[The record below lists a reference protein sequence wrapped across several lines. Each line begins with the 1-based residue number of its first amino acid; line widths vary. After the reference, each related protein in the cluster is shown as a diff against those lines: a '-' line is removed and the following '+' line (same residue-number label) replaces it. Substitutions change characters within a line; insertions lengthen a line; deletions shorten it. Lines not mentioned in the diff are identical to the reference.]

1 MTGQQPPR
9 IHNEIYPFLHPLKF
23 RNSLKGQVV
32 LITGALGTIAGAVA
46 ESFATAGASL
56 FLSDIGSSLADPT
69 KQRLLQLGAD
79 AVHYWRCD
87 VGNPKDCEELVKQAT
102 STVGE
107 IDILINAAGVVGV
120 RVFHKQDS
128 ALFFRDMAINFNG
141 PLVLIRSVLPSFI
154 ERRRGCVINVASKA
168 AAMSFP
174 FNISYCTSK
183 AALIKL
189 TSSIQAEV
197 DEVAPSSDIHLYAI
211 HPGAVRSG
219 MSTADGQ
226 RDVALK
232 EFPQVTSRF
241 AEWKTRFT
249 GSPHL
254 VGMSCVA
261 LATGIA
267 KDALRGRY
275 YDVEQ
280 DLEDVIAQA
289 PLLKTD
295 PLLHTLHISLL
306 GSMERE
312 EGAMGREPEK
322 TFEFPGF

>member
-56 FLSDIGSSLADPT
+56 FLSDIGSSLADST
-69 KQRLLQLGAD
+69 KERLLYLGAD
-79 AVHYWRCD
+79 AVHYSRCD
-87 VGNPKDCEELVKQAT
+87 AT

-107 IDILINAAGVVGV
+107 VDVLINGAGVVGV
-120 RVFHKQDS
+120 RVFHKQDP

-141 PLVLIRSVLPSFI
+141 PLVLMRSVLPSFI
-154 ERRRGCVINVASKA
+154 NRRQGCVINIASKA

-219 MSTADGQ
+219 VSTADNQ
-226 RDVALK
+226 RDIALE
-232 EFPQVTSRF
+232 EFPEVTSRF
-241 AEWKTRFT
+241 AEWKKRFT

-289 PLLKTD
+289 PLLKAD
-295 PLLHTLHISLL
+295 PLLHTLNISML

-312 EGAMGREPEK
+312 EGAIAREAEK
-322 TFEFPGF
+322 SFDFPGF